1 MRFNTVSIKFQCE
14 FSEDTMLKPQHMV
27 SWFSTTWRTAHLFS
41 IVAVWFYIPTQTLAY
56 GNFTFN
62 YWRHCMSY
70 SHQQWCTQSH
80 ILHVHTNTQHLLLS
94 VCLLSCR
101 GYDSSALH
109 GSGALP
115 WLCLAVFQWPW
126 KFCINSHHLPGF
138 NTVVCSMLLG
148 ILCPAVSF
156 LKFSPAPQAALSP
169 PWLCSLLYNSV
180 RLFLR
185 LFLNA

>member
-1 MRFNTVSIKFQCE
+1 MRFNTVSMKFQCE

-56 GNFTFN
+56 GNFTCN

-70 SHQQWCTQSH
+70 SHQQWCTQPH

-101 GYDSSALH
+101 GYDSGALH

-115 WLCLAVFQWPW
+115 LLCLAVFRWPGT
-126 KFCINSHHLPGF
+126 FCINSHHLPGF
-138 NTVVCSMLLG
+138 STVVCSMLLG

-156 LKFSPAPQAALSP
+156 LKFSPAPQAP
-169 PWLCSLLYNSV
+169 PFHLHDCVLCYTEV
-180 RLFLR
+180 
-185 LFLNA
+185 